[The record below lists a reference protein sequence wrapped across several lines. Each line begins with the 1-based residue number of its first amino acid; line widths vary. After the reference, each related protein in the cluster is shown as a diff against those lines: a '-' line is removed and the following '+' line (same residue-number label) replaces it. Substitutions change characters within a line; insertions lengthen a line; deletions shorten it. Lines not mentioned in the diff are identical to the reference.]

1 MELGP
6 NFNKSNRKR
15 KETRAA
21 VVALAAVLVAVS
33 CIPVAADAKIGDG
46 VTASCDEAYYATLDY
61 YGNLTEGSVVKSY
74 ALNGSRTV
82 VDYGNYDQIV
92 NLTDDIQPSTAGGK
106 TVFQFNDQDAPD
118 HFYFE
123 GKTAEPFKNLP
134 WTVSVSYK
142 LNGVPTKAEDLAGK
156 SGMVEMNLDIVPNKN
171 ASDYAKNN
179 YILTATTVFNQD
191 DILSLKAE
199 GAQVQMIGNLRLVM
213 FLALPGE
220 EEHFTIDVGANDFES
235 DGITFLMVPATL
247 SQLDQIAELSDRK
260 GELKDDYDKLNDSLD
275 TLLDSV
281 QNMSGSLYAT
291 ADGLDELDQARG
303 TISAG
308 KGQIYSDTDKVTG
321 DLNSLAEAL
330 TPVSQQMVT
339 ASEALTDTKAELQ
352 NLTTRLTSF
361 HTDLKNLRSTIK
373 DLQDSGDDLGDL
385 LDDVEDMQSELN
397 SLQSQLN
404 SLKTAGIMPEIESPF
419 GSMTKEQ
426 VENAYTQAGN
436 LHGMYESVS
445 ADGVTFDEFAKEA
458 LLAAGKSESEADQAI
473 GLHDAYPSAEAAAA
487 AQGGA
492 AGAIWTAVENLKTPY
507 QAAGTMDNFEAFV
520 YGLLLAQGT
529 DPTTAK
535 TEAAQLSD
543 LYDMYGVDPDGFNS
557 LMENFTAL
565 NLLIS
570 TFNSTADKVNSTVKG
585 LAAPTAA
592 LVNALADLDGNLDV
606 FHDLLDEGDSLG
618 TITKAAT
625 EKADSV
631 LNSINNLDKIF
642 NTYEPTAQETLKTIQ
657 TLSENASSTVQDTGT
672 FIGDLEALAQKSG
685 TQLDSGTKKTLE
697 SLAEALRQTAKS
709 TSKTKDVKSAKDNI
723 DSIIR
728 NTWDEHTG
736 DTDNLLNMDSKAAAV
751 SLTSA
756 SNPAPQSIQV
766 LLRTQEIKVQT
777 KGNSQRAET
786 KSDQGTFWSRVGR
799 MFKDFWHSIT
809 GVFH

>member
-21 VVALAAVLVAVS
+21 AVALAAVLVAVS

-171 ASDYAKNN
+171 AGDYAKNN

-213 FLALPGE
+213 FMALPGE
-220 EEHFTIDVGANDFES
+220 KEHFTIDVGANDFES

-247 SQLDQIAELSDRK
+247 SQLNQIAELSDRK
-260 GELKDDYDKLNDSLD
+260 DELKDDYDKLNDSLD

-281 QNMSGSLYAT
+281 QDMSGSLYAT

-303 TISAG
+303 TISSG

-361 HTDLKNLRSTIK
+361 HTDLKNLRSTI
-373 DLQDSGDDLGDL
+373 DDMQDNEDDLVYL

-404 SLKTAGIMPEIESPF
+404 SLKTADIMPEIESPF
-419 GSMTKEQ
+419 GTMTKEQ
-426 VENAYTQAGN
+426 AENAYTQAGN
-436 LHGMYESVS
+436 LHAMYESVS

-473 GLHDAYPSAEAAAA
+473 ELHDAYPSAEAAAA
-487 AQGGA
+487 QSEA
-492 AGAIWTAVENLKTPY
+492 AAATWTAVENLEAPY
-507 QAAGTMDNFEAFV
+507 QAAGTMDNFETFV

-535 TEAAQLSD
+535 TEAGQLSN
-543 LYDMYGVDPDGFNS
+543 LYNMYGDDPEGFNS

-592 LVNALADLDGNLDV
+592 LVDALADLDGNLDV
-606 FHDLLDEGDSLG
+606 FQDLLDEGDSLG
-618 TITKAAT
+618 TIAKAAT
-625 EKADSV
+625 EKADRV
-631 LNSINNLDKIF
+631 LNSIDNLDKIF

-672 FIGDLEALAQKSG
+672 FIGDLEALTQKSG

-709 TSKTKDVKSAKDNI
+709 TSRTKDVKSAKDNI

-766 LLRTQEIKVQT
+766 LLRTQEIKAQA
-777 KGNSQRAET
+777 KENSQQAET

-809 GVFH
+809 DVFH

>member
-1 MELGP
+1 MELGS

-15 KETRAA
+15 KRTRVAA
-21 VVALAAVLVAVS
+21 VALAAALGTAS

-46 VTASCDEAYYATLDY
+46 VTTSCDEAYYATLDY
-61 YGNLTEGSVVKSY
+61 YGNLAEGSVVKSY
-74 ALNGSRTV
+74 ALNGSQTV

-92 NLTDDIQPSTAGGK
+92 NLTDDIQPSTADGK
-106 TVFQFNDQDAPD
+106 TVFQLNNKDVPD

-134 WTVSVSYK
+134 WTLSVSYK
-142 LNGVPTKAEDLAGK
+142 LNGVPTKAEDLAGE

-213 FLALPGE
+213 FMALPGE

-260 GELKDDYDKLNDSLD
+260 EELKDDYDKLSDSLD

-281 QNMSGSLYAT
+281 QDMSGSLYAT
-291 ADGLDELDQARG
+291 AGGLDELDQARG
-303 TISAG
+303 TISFG
-308 KGQIYSDTDKVTG
+308 KGQIYSDTDKVKG

-361 HTDLKNLRSTIK
+361 HTDLKNLRSTI
-373 DLQDSGDDLGDL
+373 DDMQDSGDDLGYL
-385 LDDVEDMQSELN
+385 LDDVEGMQSELN
-397 SLQSQLN
+397 NLQSQLS
-404 SLKTAGIMPEIESPF
+404 SLKTTDIMPEIESPF
-419 GSMTKEQ
+419 GTMTKEQ

-436 LHGMYESVS
+436 LHAMYESVS
-445 ADGVTFDEFAKEA
+445 ADGVTFDEFAKEV

-473 GLHDAYPSAEAAAA
+473 ELHDAYPSAEVAAAQSEAAAA
-487 AQGGA
+487 T
-492 AGAIWTAVENLKTPY
+492 WTAVENLEAPY
-507 QAAGTMDNFEAFV
+507 QAAGTMNNFETFV

-535 TEAAQLSD
+535 TEAGQLSD
-543 LYDMYGVDPDGFNS
+543 LYDMYGDDTDGFNS

-570 TFNSTADKVNSTVKG
+570 TFNTTTDKVNSTVKG
-585 LAAPTAA
+585 LASPTAA
-592 LVNALADLDGNLDV
+592 LVDALATLDGNLDV
-606 FHDLLDEGDSLG
+606 FQDLLDEGYSLG

-631 LNSINNLDKIF
+631 LDSINNLDKIF

-657 TLSENASSTVQDTGT
+657 TLSEKASSTVQDTGA
-672 FIGDLEALAQKSG
+672 FIGDLEALVQKSG

-756 SNPAPQSIQV
+756 SNPTPQSIQV

-777 KGNSQRAET
+777 KENSQQAET